1 MGFYLNHESPRRGET
16 FVTRKITHALAAIK
30 AGKQQK
36 LYLGNLDSKRD
47 WGYTPEFIE
56 VQWKILQQEKGD
68 DYVIGTG
75 SSHSIRSFWTS
86 RLDMQIWIGINL

>member
-1 MGFYLNHESPRRGET
+1 M
-16 FVTRKITHALAAIK
+16 TRKITHALAAIK

-56 VQWKILQQEKGD
+56 VQWKILQQEKARRLCHRYRGIP
-68 DYVIGTG
+68 YVFGN
-75 SSHSIRSFWTS
+75 FWTN
-86 RLDMQIWIGINL
+86 RLVMQIWIGINM